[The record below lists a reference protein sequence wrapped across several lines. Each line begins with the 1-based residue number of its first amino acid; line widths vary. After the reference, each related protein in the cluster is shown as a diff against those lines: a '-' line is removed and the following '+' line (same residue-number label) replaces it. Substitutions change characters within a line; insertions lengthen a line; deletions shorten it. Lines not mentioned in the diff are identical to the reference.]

1 MRRTQLAV
9 TSEATTVW
17 SGGLT
22 DGAGTT
28 RLDSSKVAQFPVN
41 WKARAEGE
49 AGTTNPEELLGAAHS
64 ACFSMAFAKIL
75 TTAGYAP
82 ESIQATAAVTFEAG
96 KGVLGSHLLVSA
108 RVPGLTEAE
117 FEALAED
124 AKQNCPISQALAGIP
139 ITIEAELA

>member
-1 MRRTQLAV
+1 MAV

-17 SGGLT
+17 TGNLT
-22 DGAGTT
+22 EGSGTT
-28 RLDSSKVAQFPVN
+28 RLDSSKLAEFSVN

-49 AGTTNPEELLGAAHS
+49 TGTTNPEELLGAAHS
-64 ACFSMAFAKIL
+64 ACFSMAFANIL
-75 TTAGYAP
+75 AKAGHAP
-82 ESIQATAAVTFEAG
+82 ESIQTTAAVTFEAG

-108 RVPGLTEAE
+108 RVPGITEAE

-124 AKQNCPISQALAGIP
+124 AKQNCPISKALTGVP